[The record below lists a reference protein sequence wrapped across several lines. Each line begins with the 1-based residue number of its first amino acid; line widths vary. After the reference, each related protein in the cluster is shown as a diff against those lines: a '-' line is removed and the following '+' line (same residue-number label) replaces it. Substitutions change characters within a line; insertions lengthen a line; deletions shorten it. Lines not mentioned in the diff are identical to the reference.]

1 MKKIVVISLLLA
13 MALAWSCKKDE
24 DKKVATTING
34 TLIVNG
40 TNDAIKISKELK
52 KPQVLLYHRHGAGVL
67 YGGGPQWDE
76 VARTKVDMS
85 AKFSMELDLI
95 QGDEY
100 FLVFEDCDP
109 DLYIETIN
117 GYNTT
122 YFPVTAGQTNNV
134 KLYVLAY
141 SWVRPRFINTN
152 PDPNNNDVFDL
163 SYGIGPNADDYI
175 IDSGAALYFDKVI
188 GKCDSLAP
196 WIHKTWSGTNQYGI
210 PKGHKGYSPHGV
222 HGKLTRNG
230 VTRDTAI
237 IYTVPPYDT
246 SVVIIRY

>member
-1 MKKIVVISLLLA
+1 MKKIIVISLLLA
-13 MALAWSCKKDE
+13 MALAWSCKKNE
-24 DKKVATTING
+24 DKKVSTTING

-67 YGGGPQWDE
+67 GGGGPQWDE
-76 VARTKVDMS
+76 VTRTKVDMS

-100 FLVFEDCDP
+100 FLVFEGCDP

-152 PDPNNNDVFDL
+152 PDPNNNDVFKYVFGL
-163 SYGIGPNADDYI
+163 SCDNCGSAGLPPVFHGSTDSTLYWIG
-175 IDSGAALYFDKVI
+175 
-188 GKCDSLAP
+188 
-196 WIHKTWSGTNQYGI
+196 KTWSGTNQYGI
-210 PKGHKGYSPHGV
+210 PKGHNNYHPHEV

-246 SVVIIRY
+246 SVVEIRY

>member
-1 MKKIVVISLLLA
+1 MKKTLVISLLLA

-152 PDPNNNDVFDL
+152 PDVNNVDVFE
-163 SYGIGPNADDYI
+163 YRGGIG
-175 IDSGAALYFDKVI
+175 
-188 GKCDSLAP
+188 SLVQHVMGP
-196 WIHKTWSGTNQYGI
+196 YLHGSVDTTFSSSLFKTWSGTNQYGI

>member
-152 PDPNNNDVFDL
+152 PDVNNVDVFKVVSGLPPIVYID
-163 SYGIGPNADDYI
+163 PNI
-175 IDSGAALYFDKVI
+175 PSGSLIFHGVIDTILGS
-188 GKCDSLAP
+188 
-196 WIHKTWSGTNQYGI
+196 IHKTWSGTNQYGI